1 MSIVDKMLKWWD
13 SGLSPDGSVAQT
25 KRLLAKSG
33 DQKTYL
39 VVRLNAPNQT
49 VTADRYVNSGGSIQF
64 YVGDTVVAQF
74 QSDQVIG
81 VERKS

>member
-13 SGLSPDGSVAQT
+13 SGLYPDGSVAKMT
-25 KRLLAKSG
+25 RLLAKP
-33 DQKTYL
+33 DPKTYL

-49 VTADRYVNSGGSIQF
+49 VTADRYTNTGGSIQF
-64 YVGDTVVAQF
+64 YVGAKVVAEF
-74 QSDQVIG
+74 QSDHVIG